1 MARRR
6 VVITG
11 MGTVNPLARSV
22 GGYWDS
28 LMACK
33 SGISRI
39 ERFDPELFTSQI
51 GGEVKDWT
59 RVEAECYP
67 ARDSK
72 RLDRFAQFAVE
83 SAIEAV
89 NDSGLNFENEDSERC
104 AVVIGSGIG
113 GLQELETQT
122 TRMVHGGPSRVSPFT
137 VPKLMVNAASGT
149 ISIIWGLQGPNFSV
163 VTACAS
169 GAHAIGEAGKLVSRD
184 EADIAITGGAEAAL
198 CKVGLASFC
207 SIRGLSKR
215 NDDPEHASRPFDKG
229 RDGFLLAEGAGV
241 LVLEELEHA
250 KARGA
255 DIYAELVGYGASCD
269 AHHITAPD
277 PNGAGAIMAMN
288 RCLKDAGVNTD
299 DIDYIN
305 THGTSTQL
313 GDLAETGAIK
323 KVFGSYAKE
332 GLVVSST
339 KGATGHMLGASGG
352 VEAIASILAI
362 KNGVVPPTLNLED
375 PDDGCDLDYCA
386 LTPREMNVDIAMS
399 NSFGFGG
406 HNACIMVKKLKD

>member
-39 ERFDPELFTSQI
+39 ERFDPEQFTSKI

-83 SAIEAV
+83 AAIEAV
-89 NDSGLNFENEDSERC
+89 SDSGLNFENEDSERC

-198 CKVGLASFC
+198 CPVGLASFC
-207 SIRGLSKR
+207 
-215 NDDPEHASRPFDKG
+215 
-229 RDGFLLAEGAGV
+229 
-241 LVLEELEHA
+241 
-250 KARGA
+250 
-255 DIYAELVGYGASCD
+255 
-269 AHHITAPD
+269 
-277 PNGAGAIMAMN
+277 
-288 RCLKDAGVNTD
+288 
-299 DIDYIN
+299 
-305 THGTSTQL
+305 
-313 GDLAETGAIK
+313 
-323 KVFGSYAKE
+323 
-332 GLVVSST
+332 
-339 KGATGHMLGASGG
+339 
-352 VEAIASILAI
+352 
-362 KNGVVPPTLNLED
+362 
-375 PDDGCDLDYCA
+375 
-386 LTPREMNVDIAMS
+386 
-399 NSFGFGG
+399 
-406 HNACIMVKKLKD
+406 